1 MSCRA
6 EAEEW
11 GIPGKWIARRNLG
24 GKKKKK
30 KSVCL
35 VTGEE
40 AGVENFNKRAVEVGL
55 N

>member
-1 MSCRA
+1 MGYSR
-6 EAEEW
+6 EMDS
-11 GIPGKWIARRNLG
+11 
-24 GKKKKK
+24 KKEILEVKKK